1 MNDIGRFLPAAAVVV
16 TVLLLAVRYRLSTRD
31 RPWWVWAVLD
41 TPALAAACGGL
52 LAWAAPTWVAVPA
65 HEILHPTFLFFAG
78 WVGLEIGCGL
88 DLRVVRRAAVVPF
101 LNETAMALAAAA
113 AVFAAAYTG
122 SRLIPGMPAPMP
134 AALLVLAGVC
144 VAGPALPRTGAAL
157 SRGAGRGGFWNPS
170 AAASLAVLLAATGS
184 ALAPWPAL
192 ETIVP
197 GWDVRVLLE
206 IDSVFARLLWA
217 MGAGCLAGFVADLA
231 TKDDFAPGGLYPQL
245 AAVVLIAAGIAGA
258 VGLETL
264 LVGTVAGFWLI
275 NATLRRLDI
284 LHVLERGASLS
295 RLLAPFLGG
304 WLVGGGVGSAGFD
317 MAAFGL
323 VLVLVMFVRPAARI
337 LGRRVIQV
345 GQHAARRRRP
355 EPFSAALAKIDELGI
370 LLAAVLTRLLEPAA
384 GVGALAAVLLAQ
396 WLLGVGASAWDQR
409 KMGGKIEPP
418 TRK

>member
-1 MNDIGRFLPAAAVVV
+1 MNDMGRFLPAAAVVV
-16 TVLLLAVRYRLSTRD
+16 TVLLLVVRYRLPTRD
-31 RPWWVWAVLD
+31 CPWWVWAVLD
-41 TPALAAACGGL
+41 TPTLAAACGAL

-65 HEILHPTFLFFAG
+65 HEILHPAFLFFAG

-113 AVFAAAYTG
+113 TVFAAAYAG
-122 SRLIPGMPAPMP
+122 SRLIPGMPPPMP
-134 AALLVLAGVC
+134 EALMVLAGVC
-144 VAGPALPRTGAAL
+144 VAGPALPGTGPAL
-157 SRGAGRGGFWNPS
+157 SRGAGRGSFWNPS

-184 ALAPWPAL
+184 ALAPWPVL

-206 IDSVFARLLWA
+206 TDSVFARLLWA

-231 TKDDFAPGGLYPQL
+231 TKDDFAPGGVYPQL

-264 LVGTVAGFWLI
+264 LVGAVAGFWLI

-284 LHVLERGASLS
+284 LHVLKRGASLP
-295 RLLAPFLGG
+295 RLLVPFLGG
-304 WLVGGGVGSAGFD
+304 WLVGSSVGSAGFD
-317 MAAFGL
+317 IAAFGL
-323 VLVLVMFVRPAARI
+323 VLLLVMFVRPAARI

-355 EPFSAALAKIDELGI
+355 EPFSPALANLDELGI
-370 LLAAVLTRLLEPAA
+370 LLAAVFTRLLEPAA

-396 WLLGVGASAWDQR
+396 WLLGVGASAWDQH
-409 KMGGKIEPP
+409 KMSGKIEPP